1 MNEMTPTAVD
11 FQFVASMKAK
21 YDAEKDLV
29 KVCVLVFI
37 IFLMSRFQYFR
48 LSAGRRSK

>member
-1 MNEMTPTAVD
+1 MNEMTPRAVD

-37 IFLMSRFQYFR
+37 IFLMSQFQYFR
-48 LSAGRRSK
+48 LSAGQRSK